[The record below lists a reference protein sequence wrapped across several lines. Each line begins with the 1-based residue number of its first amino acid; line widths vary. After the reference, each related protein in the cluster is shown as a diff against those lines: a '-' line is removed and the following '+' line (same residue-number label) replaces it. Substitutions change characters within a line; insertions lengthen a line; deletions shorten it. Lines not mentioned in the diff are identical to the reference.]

1 MTNKTIWIA
10 ALLLRM
16 VTMSISGEAAV
27 MTTFGNAQVQLMKA
41 AERLQLSSDAM
52 EALLK
57 PEAVEKVS
65 FKVTMDDGS
74 TQTFQGFR
82 VRHNTSRGPA
92 KGGIRFHPQVD
103 LDEVTALA
111 NWMTWKCAVLDVPF
125 GGGKGGVVVDPKKLS
140 KGELKRLSQAFFTA
154 IAPVVGP
161 EKDIPAPDVG
171 TNAEVMEWMLDAY
184 NAAVGG
190 EHPGVI
196 TGKPIAR
203 GGTYGRED
211 ATARGG
217 FYVLREIAD
226 DLALPEQLTV
236 AIQGFG
242 NAGQFFAKFCEE
254 AGYKVIAVTDST
266 GGVVNPEGL
275 NVTKLLEHKHKTGKV
290 AGFAGADI
298 SNEAL
303 LELEVDVLVPAALEN
318 QITKVNADKIKAK
331 VVLELA
337 NGPTTPEADDILF
350 KKGVVVLPDI
360 LANAGGVTVSYFEW
374 YQNQNNERW
383 TLPQVHERLLEK
395 MIAATEAVHVTAAAE
410 KIDWRTAALM
420 VALERVL
427 AAKAH

>member
-1 MTNKTIWIA
+1 MFNRTILV
-10 ALLLRM
+10 ALIILLA
-16 VTMSISGEAAV
+16 ISNLTKGEARP
-27 MTTFGNAQVQLMKA
+27 MTTFGNAQIQLKKA
-41 AERLQLSSDAM
+41 AERLNLSSADM
-52 EALLK
+52 LALLK
-57 PEAVEKVS
+57 PEAVEQVA
-65 FKVTMDDGS
+65 FKVAMDDGS
-74 TQTFQGFR
+74 SETFQGYR
-82 VRHNTSRGPA
+82 VRHNTNRGPA

-140 KGELKRLSQAFFTA
+140 KGELKRLSESFFTA
-154 IAPVVGP
+154 IASVVGP

-184 NAAVGG
+184 NKAVGG
-190 EHPGVI
+190 NHPGVI

-203 GGTYGRED
+203 GGSEGRDD

-217 FYVLREIAD
+217 FYVLREVAGE
-226 DLALPEQLTV
+226 LELPKHATV

-242 NAGQFFAKFCEE
+242 NAGQFFAKFCAEI
-254 AGYKVIAVTDST
+254 GYKVVAVTDST

-275 NVTKLLEHKHKTGKV
+275 DVAKLLAHKHQTGKV
-290 AGFAGADI
+290 SGFPGKEI
-298 SNEAL
+298 SNTAL
-303 LELEVDVLVPAALEN
+303 LELKVDVLVPAALEN
-318 QITKVNADKIKAK
+318 QITKANADKIHAK

-337 NGPTTPEADDILF
+337 NGPTTPEADEILF

-374 YQNQNNERW
+374 YQNQNHERW
-383 TLPQVHERLLEK
+383 TLEQVHDRLLEK
-395 MIAATEAVHVTAAAE
+395 MTAATKAVLSTARPAQT
-410 KIDWRTAALM
+410 DLRTAALM

-427 AAKAH
+427 AAKI